1 MVVRNAAVAK
11 NNPVMGCALA
21 QKGMIKMELM
31 EAIRGRR
38 SVRKFKPDPIPRED
52 LEEIIDAGL
61 CAPSGQ
67 NLQPWYFV
75 ALTKKEDL
83 VYLFSELGTTAFS
96 HRKELEARFK
106 NHPEVVEETMEFM
119 SAMGGA
125 QTIILGFLNKPDY
138 TDDILPS
145 CVESVSAAME
155 NMCLAAYDKGIGSC
169 WVEAVVRAGNALGS
183 HFAPSHG
190 KLIGAIVLGY
200 PDMEP
205 RPIKKKGARYVI
217 R

>member
-1 MVVRNAAVAK
+1 
-11 NNPVMGCALA
+11 
-21 QKGMIKMELM
+21 MEFLDV
-31 EAIRGRR
+31 IQNRH
-38 SVRKFKPDPIPRED
+38 SIRKFTDKPVDRSD
-52 LEEIIDAGL
+52 LEEIIQAGL

-83 VYLFSELGTTAFS
+83 AYLFSELGTTAFS

-106 NHPEVVEETMEFM
+106 GHPEVVEETMEFM

-125 QTIILGFLNKPDY
+125 STIILAFLNKPDY
-138 TDDILPS
+138 SDEILPS

-155 NMCLAAYDKGIGSC
+155 NMVLAAYDKGIGSC
-169 WVEAVVRAGNALGS
+169 WVEAVVRSGNALRS
-183 HFAPSHG
+183 HFAPERG

-200 PDMEP
+200 PAMEA
-205 RPIKKKGARYVI
+205 RPIKRKPGRYEI

>member
-1 MVVRNAAVAK
+1 
-11 NNPVMGCALA
+11 
-21 QKGMIKMELM
+21 MELM
-31 EAIRGRR
+31 EAIKNRR
-38 SVRKFKPDPIPRED
+38 SVRKFTNQPVDPELI
-52 LEEIIDAGL
+52 EEVIKAGC

-83 VYLFSELGTTAFS
+83 SYLFSELGTTAFS

-119 SAMGGA
+119 SALGGA
-125 QTIILGFLNKPDY
+125 QTIILAFLNKPDY
-138 TDDILPS
+138 NDEIMPS
-145 CVESVSAAME
+145 CIESTAAAMQ
-155 NMCLAAYDKGIGSC
+155 NICLAAYDKGLATC
-169 WVEAVVRAGNALGS
+169 WVEAVVRAGNALRS
-183 HFAPSHG
+183 HFAPERG
-190 KLIGAIVLGY
+190 QLIGAIVLGY

-205 RPIKKKGARYVI
+205 RPIKQKPGRYEI

>member
-1 MVVRNAAVAK
+1 
-11 NNPVMGCALA
+11 
-21 QKGMIKMELM
+21 MELM

-38 SVRKFKPDPIPRED
+38 SIRKFKPDPIARED
-52 LEEIIDAGL
+52 LEEIIDAGS

-83 VYLFSELGTTAFS
+83 AYLFSELGTTAFS

-106 NHPEVVEETMEFM
+106 DHPEVVEETMEFM

-138 TDDILPS
+138 SEEILPS

>member
-1 MVVRNAAVAK
+1 
-11 NNPVMGCALA
+11 
-21 QKGMIKMELM
+21 MELM

-38 SVRKFKPDPIPRED
+38 SIRKFKPDPIARED

-83 VYLFSELGTTAFS
+83 AYLFSELGTTAFS

-106 NHPEVVEETMEFM
+106 SHPEVVEETMEFM

-138 TDDILPS
+138 SEEILPS

-155 NMCLAAYDKGIGSC
+155 NMCLAAYGKGIGSC